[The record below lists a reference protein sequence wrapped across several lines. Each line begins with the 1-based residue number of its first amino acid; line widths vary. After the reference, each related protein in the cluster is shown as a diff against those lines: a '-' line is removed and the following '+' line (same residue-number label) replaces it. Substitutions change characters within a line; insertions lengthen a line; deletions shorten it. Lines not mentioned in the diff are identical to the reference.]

1 VYLVVSAL
9 VRDHYINAAVVADA
23 GSVCNTCIT
32 PRVLGLLLSC
42 CVDSASLSLS
52 LAMCWNLCWQLVLVD
67 QSVASVIAGALFV
80 FGIGLN
86 LWTLQALGIKGLLYK
101 AMVD

>member
-1 VYLVVSAL
+1 
-9 VRDHYINAAVVADA
+9 
-23 GSVCNTCIT
+23 
-32 PRVLGLLLSC
+32 
-42 CVDSASLSLS
+42 
-52 LAMCWNLCWQLVLVD
+52 VLVD

>member
-52 LAMCWNLCWQLVLVD
+52 RSLCVEICVGSWCLLIKVLQVSLLGRCLSLVLD
-67 QSVASVIAGALFV
+67 
-80 FGIGLN
+80 
-86 LWTLQALGIKGLLYK
+86 
-101 AMVD
+101 